1 LETKVSKNIIDL
13 HCKLFKHDI
22 DMQAYVHNYNVYMIP
37 DLAATS
43 PVIMEV
49 SPTNGQKN
57 LIYYGIPSWM
67 YEGN

>member
-1 LETKVSKNIIDL
+1 
-13 HCKLFKHDI
+13 
-22 DMQAYVHNYNVYMIP
+22 MQAYVHNYNVYMIP

>member
-1 LETKVSKNIIDL
+1 
-13 HCKLFKHDI
+13 
-22 DMQAYVHNYNVYMIP
+22 MQAYVHNYNVYMIP

-67 YEGN
+67 YEGNWVIFLEFQIAFAVLSQT